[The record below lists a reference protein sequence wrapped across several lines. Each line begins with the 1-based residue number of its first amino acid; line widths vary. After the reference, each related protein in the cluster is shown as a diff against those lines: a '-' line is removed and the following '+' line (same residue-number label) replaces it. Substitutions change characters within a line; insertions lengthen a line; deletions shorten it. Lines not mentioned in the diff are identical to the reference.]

1 VSVGQQLV
9 DPVKS
14 CMRNPTPTCDP
25 TCVPGGDEPG
35 SLAFSPRL
43 AEALNFV
50 DGALASTFQPLDARG
65 LSRSTEVII
74 SAKHGQSPID
84 PAKLHKIGDAVAAL
98 QANQVGSDSA
108 RIQTILS
115 GGCDRA
121 ARFLA
126 RST

>member
-1 VSVGQQLV
+1 MDIDPSRFRAGEAPPRWNDVHQCRDDITLRLSSRAAFRAVSVGQQLV

-65 LSRSTEVII
+65 LSRPRTGE
-74 SAKHGQSPID
+74 HTPET
-84 PAKLHKIGDAVAAL
+84 PY
-98 QANQVGSDSA
+98 
-108 RIQTILS
+108 T
-115 GGCDRA
+115 
-121 ARFLA
+121 
-126 RST
+126 